1 MSLRRRLL
9 LTLAPIF
16 IAGLIAV
23 DIATYVSLQ
32 SFLVSKVDQQIL
44 SVHMSVSAYLTSD
57 SVFGRGPQPGPTDNF
72 PPGTFGEIVSASGK
86 VVVAPHDFAGPG
98 GEDATSTLKL
108 PSSLTP
114 QTFLTAQGSSPGDG
128 FRVYIDSVPND
139 SNGDL
144 LIVALPLDDTAATL
158 GQLLVLELIAGG
170 VITVIILVATWLI
183 VRRGLRPLD
192 RMGRTARIAATD
204 LSQRVEPTQES
215 SEVGRLGLA
224 INAMLSQ
231 LEAAFAERAANEQRL
246 RHFVSDAS
254 HELRTPLTSMRG
266 YAELLRRNPEMSEQ
280 DVILATRRIEEE
292 ARRMGIL
299 VDDLLL
305 LARLDQGRPL
315 ERVPVDLDAMVLDAC
330 ADARVADPT
339 RVVTARIEAPA
350 QVIGDDLRL
359 RQVLANLVRNAV
371 VHTPPGTPIEVTLGV
386 QGDSAVIEV
395 VDHGPGIRPDHAHR
409 IFERFHRADPE
420 RSGDQGGSGLGLSIA
435 AAVVA
440 AHGGR
445 IDLAAT
451 PGGGATFRIE
461 LPASSAAVPQ
471 PHAATPGAE
480 ASDRPAA

>member
-44 SVHMSVSAYLTSD
+44 SVHQTVANYLAGD
-57 SVFGRGPQPGPTDNF
+57 GVFGPGPQQGPSVNL
-72 PPGTFGEIVSASGK
+72 PPWTFGEIVSPTGQVLAQKDFPGP
-86 VVVAPHDFAGPG
+86 APVGD
-98 GEDATSTLKL
+98 DLTTSLAL

-114 QTFLTAQGSSPGDG
+114 QTFLTAQGTNHGDG
-128 FRVYIDSVPND
+128 FRVYVDTASQ
-139 SNGDL
+139 SGNGDL

-339 RVVTARIEAPA
+339 RVVTTRIEGPA

-371 VHTPPGTPIEVTLGV
+371 VHTPPGTPIEVTLGL
-386 QGDSAVIEV
+386 QGDTAVIEV
-395 VDHGPGIRPDHAHR
+395 VDHGSGIRPDHAQR
-409 IFERFHRADPE
+409 IFERFHRADPA

-445 IDLAAT
+445 IDVRDTA
-451 PGGGATFRIE
+451 GGGATFRIE
-461 LPASSAAVPQ
+461 LPARPGTAAAPRPTEAGQ
-471 PHAATPGAE
+471 PA
-480 ASDRPAA
+480 